1 MLEFVEK
8 LQKTIRDLE
17 RDTQEIVVSGKVRD
31 MEQYKFLMGRLEGYR
46 FVREGLNILLS
57 KDPDL
62 KEDLR

>member
-46 FVREGLNILLS
+46 FVREGLNTLLS